1 MLRQAQH
8 LSSLIKTNCK
18 MNKKLSILLLFL
30 SIITFAQK
38 PTLFLIGDSTM
49 ANKENPDKNP
59 EHGWGQVL
67 AQFFTTGIE
76 IQNHAMNGRS
86 SKSFRTEGRWD
97 KVEKQLKKGDFV
109 IIQFGH
115 NDQKVKD
122 STKFTN
128 PYTQYRANLER
139 YVNEARAK
147 GATPILMTSIVR
159 RDFTENGVLVDTH
172 KEYPLV
178 VRMVANDMKVPFV
191 HMQLLTEQLEVSYGP
206 EKSKKL
212 HLHYKEGED
221 PYYPKGK
228 DDDTHLSTL
237 GAESVAKLAV
247 KSLKTLKTGLEKYIK

>member
-1 MLRQAQH
+1 
-8 LSSLIKTNCK
+8 
-18 MNKKLSILLLFL
+18 MNKKLSILFLFL
-30 SIITFAQK
+30 SIMTFAQK

-67 AQFFTTGIE
+67 PQFLTTGIE
-76 IQNHAMNGRS
+76 VQNHAMNGRS

-128 PYTQYRANLER
+128 PFTQYRANLER
-139 YVNEARAK
+139 YVNETRAK

-159 RDFTENGVLVDTH
+159 RNFNENGVLVDTH
-172 KEYPLV
+172 TDYPLV
-178 VRMVANDMKVPFV
+178 VRMVANDLKVPFV
-191 HMQLLTEQLEVSYGP
+191 DMQLLTEQLEISYGP
-206 EKSKKL
+206 ENSKKL

-221 PYYPKGK
+221 SYYPKGK

-247 KSLKTLKTGLEKYIK
+247 GSLKDLKTGLEKYIK